1 MPGYHS
7 LTPSNQEDTM
17 PPLTPALVARQSES
31 PSNRTPRSGSAHA
44 LTGTLDIMGA
54 PMSFSR
60 NEEIYGEA
68 EPADYL
74 YKVVSGTVRMYRV
87 LKDGRRQIGAFYLP
101 GDMFGLELGDDQH
114 ASSAEAIDDVTV
126 LVFKRSAVLALS
138 ARDADVARRLW
149 EMTARE
155 LHRAQSHMLLLIKSA
170 QERVISF
177 LLEMAGRGFEADEV
191 TLPMSRQDIADF
203 LGLTIETVSRTI
215 SHLEH
220 AHAIALLSS
229 RRVSLCN
236 RAMLSRMNAS

>member
-1 MPGYHS
+1 MP
-7 LTPSNQEDTM
+7 T
-17 PPLTPALVARQSES
+17 LTPALVARRPES
-31 PSNRTPRSGSAHA
+31 PSIRTPRFVRTYA
-44 LTGTLDIMGA
+44 LTGTLDMMGA

-101 GDMFGLELGDDQH
+101 GDMFGLEPGDDHH

-126 LVFKRSAVLALS
+126 LVFKRSAVFALS

-177 LLEMAGRGFEADEV
+177 LLEMAGSGSEADEV

-229 RRVSLCN
+229 RRVALRN